1 VILNDLFSV
10 EDMEMK
16 RKLIS
21 SVLLASSLLYATQ
34 ASAFL
39 VDGVEMDAGDQ
50 FWTTTLWETVL
61 TSTSSTLNGVG
72 IVDTIK
78 GPIGETWTSGDND
91 TQLTYYF
98 HDYTVLAWY
107 DFALVKHTSADADW
121 GTVAGDL
128 AFATG
133 AAAIDFAGGVVD
145 MYTDSVSGGTELN
158 PLALGATQASD
169 IADATDGSLW
179 AKYVGNT
186 FDYSTFG
193 IGARTGGSL
202 YSLVAGGSSVHVDGT
217 GFGYLDITGGA
228 VMPNLDTDSFA
239 VTDLGVAGVA
249 DASINIT
256 FDSLNPNQWPISGAA
271 TVKTSA
277 IPEPSF
283 LALMAIGLLALAGIQ
298 RRRDQAA

>member
-50 FWTTTLWETVL
+50 FWSTTLWEKVL
-61 TSTSSTLNGVG
+61 TSTSDTLSGVG
-72 IVDTIK
+72 IVNTIQ
-78 GPIGETWTSGDND
+78 GPVGETWASGDND

-107 DFALVKHTSADADW
+107 GVELDFSITKHTSADADW
-121 GTVAGDL
+121 ATHAGFSS
-128 AFATG
+128 AV
-133 AAAIDFAGGVVD
+133 AIDFAGGVVD
-145 MYTDSVSGGTELN
+145 MYTDSISTGTLLN
-158 PLALGATQASD
+158 PLGGGTQASN
-169 IADATDGSLW
+169 ISDATDGDLW
-179 AKYVGNT
+179 AKYEGSP
-186 FDYSTFG
+186 FDYSTFPLG
-193 IGARTGGSL
+193 SRTGGSL
-202 YSLVAGGSSVHVDGT
+202 YSYVAGGSSVHVNGT

-228 VMPNLDTDSFA
+228 AMPHLNTDGFD
-239 VTDLGVAGVA
+239 VTDLGVAGEA

-256 FDSLNPNQWPISGAA
+256 FDTINNNQWPLSGVAS
-271 TVKTSA
+271 VKTEA
-277 IPEPSF
+277 VPEPSF

-298 RRRDQAA
+298 RRRDKAA